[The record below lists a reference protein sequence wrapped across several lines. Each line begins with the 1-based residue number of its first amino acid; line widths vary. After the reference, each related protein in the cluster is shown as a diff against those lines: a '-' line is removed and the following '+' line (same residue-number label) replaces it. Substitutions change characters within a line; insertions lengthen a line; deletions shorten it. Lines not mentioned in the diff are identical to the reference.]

1 MKEGWE
7 QLDEQQLAQGYF
19 FDRQKECWV
28 CLDCLKEFDRQ
39 EIFAFDGKFYTA
51 QKADRKAGT
60 AARAVCSRDDRC
72 TDCKGVWCFCLNG
85 APPALCLS
93 GAGKVGKTLPCG
105 VADGTAG
112 SGAVRQRRRI
122 D

>member
-51 QKADRKAGT
+51 QKAVQLHQKKEHPDRLHKILEEEKKIG
-60 AARAVCSRDDRC
+60 RAHV
-72 TDCKGVWCFCLNG
+72 
-85 APPALCLS
+85 
-93 GAGKVGKTLPCG
+93 
-105 VADGTAG
+105 
-112 SGAVRQRRRI
+112 
-122 D
+122 